1 MKRTLILLLL
11 CFFVSGLVSC
21 SGLQDAGADS
31 GFIGESGSDADS
43 GVPGA
48 SGSDSGGTEASGG
61 AAVDYDELLEDM
73 KQAAVA
79 NPWGDTQALSVAE
92 EYSGVHFDTPEESCL
107 PEGLSLETYRYTDHV
122 IEARY
127 TGGDNELVIRK
138 SDTVKGRELSG
149 DHNKYSDEQILMIQ
163 GMAVS
168 LCGDGQLTN
177 LAFYEN
183 ENGNFAISYNAGN
196 EGRGLSEKDL
206 QKLIEGEAG
215 ASSSA
220 GSTTEAGASY
230 KDGTSSSETG
240 TSAKDG
246 SKTESKISS
255 YSFRTPELLMSH
267 FTKHGID
274 MGFTTPEAYEEA
286 ASRVVT
292 NPGALHKTE
301 AEDGDDVYY
310 VEDTNEFVVLSRD
323 GYIRTYFN
331 PDRGKAYFDKQ

>member
-1 MKRTLILLLL
+1 MKKSLILLLL

-43 GVPGA
+43 GVLVA
-48 SGSDSGGTEASGG
+48 SGSDSGGAAVSGG
-61 AAVDYDELLEDM
+61 AVVDYDELLEDM
-73 KQAAVA
+73 EQAAVA

-107 PEGLSLETYRYTDHV
+107 PEGLSLETYRYTDQI

-149 DHNKYSDEQILMIQ
+149 DHNRYADEQVFMIQ
-163 GMAVS
+163 GMAVTF
-168 LCGDGQLTN
+168 CGDGQLTN
-177 LAFYEN
+177 LAFYED
-183 ENGNFAISYNAGN
+183 ENGNFAISYNAGE
-196 EGRGLSEKDL
+196 EGRGLTEKEI
-206 QKLIEGEAG
+206 QKLIEREAG

-220 GSTTEAGASY
+220 GSSTEAGAS
-230 KDGTSSSETG
+230 SEAG
-240 TSAKDG
+240 V
-246 SKTESKISS
+246 ISS
-255 YSFRTPELLMSH
+255 GFRFRTPELLMSH

-292 NPGALHKTE
+292 NPRALHKTE

-310 VEDTNEFVVLSRD
+310 VEDTNEFVVMSRD

>member
-21 SGLQDAGADS
+21 SGLQDSGADS

-43 GVPGA
+43 GVLGA
-48 SGSDSGGTEASGG
+48 SGSDSGGAAVSGG
-61 AAVDYDELLEDM
+61 TVVDYDELLEDM

-107 PEGLSLETYRYTDHV
+107 PEGLSLETYRYTDQI

-149 DHNKYSDEQILMIQ
+149 DHNRYADEQVFMIQ
-163 GMAVS
+163 GMAVTF
-168 LCGDGQLTN
+168 CGDGQLTN

-183 ENGNFAISYNAGN
+183 ENGNFAISYNAGE
-196 EGRGLSEKDL
+196 EGRGLTEKEL

-215 ASSSA
+215 ASSEAGSSTETGASSSA
-220 GSTTEAGASY
+220 GSSTEAGASSEA
-230 KDGTSSSETG
+230 GVRSSG
-240 TSAKDG
+240 FR
-246 SKTESKISS
+246 
-255 YSFRTPELLMSH
+255 FRTPELLMSH

-292 NPGALHKTE
+292 NPRALHKTE

-310 VEDTNEFVVLSRD
+310 VEDTNEFVVMSRD